1 MFKIL
6 SIDGGGIRGIIP
18 ARVLAEI
25 EAQTGKRIAEMFN
38 LICGTSTGGILAL
51 SLVCPGAHGK
61 PKYRARDLVELYEEH
76 AGKIFPSGYWG
87 QTDNL
92 QNYYQPRYSP
102 EGLRDVLREYLQDVP
117 LKDALTDVLIPSY
130 EIERRV
136 PFFFKSRKARGRVTH
151 DFLMCD
157 VALATSAAP
166 TYFPPH
172 KIQTRPT
179 DERFVLVDGGVF
191 ANNPTL
197 CGFVE
202 AKKNYDEQADE
213 LFILSIGTGARTTSL
228 WYEESKD
235 WGRIG
240 WAQPVI
246 EIAMDAVSNTVHYQM
261 NELRRY
267 DPKLDYHRFQVRLD
281 AENDKLDDT
290 NERKLRVYSFIG
302 EVMVRENQDFLT
314 QIYPILNPHL
324 ASPRQMR
331 LSFES

>member
-25 EAQTGKRIAEMFN
+25 ESQTGKRIAEMFD
-38 LICGTSTGGILAL
+38 LICGTSTGGIIAL

-61 PKYRARDLVELYEEH
+61 PKYAARDLVELYEEH
-76 AGKIFPSGYWG
+76 GEKIFPSGYWRR
-87 QTDNL
+87 TDNL
-92 QNYYQPRYSP
+92 QNYYRPRYSP
-102 EGLRDVLREYLQDVP
+102 EGLKGVLRKYLKDVL
-117 LKDALTDVLIPSY
+117 LKEALTDVLIPSY

-136 PFFFKSRKARGRVTH
+136 PFFFKSRKARGKQTH
-151 DFLMCD
+151 DFLMRD

-172 KIQTRPT
+172 KIQTRVT
-179 DERFVLVDGGVF
+179 DERFVLVDGGIF
-191 ANNPTL
+191 ANNPAL

-202 AKKNYDEQADE
+202 AKKNYEEADE
-213 LFILSIGTGARTTSL
+213 IFILSIGTGARTTSL

-240 WAQPVI
+240 WAQSVI
-246 EIAMDAVSNTVHYQM
+246 DIALDAVSNTVHYQM
-261 NELRRY
+261 NELNRH
-267 DPKLDYHRFQVRLD
+267 DPKLKYYRFQVRLD

-290 NERKLRVYSFIG
+290 NERTLRVYSFIG
-302 EVMVRENQDFLT
+302 EVMIRENQDLLT
-314 QIYPILNPHL
+314 EIYPILNPHL
-324 ASPRQMR
+324 AGSEQMH
-331 LSFES
+331 LPF